1 MPSGDG
7 VWLRRS
13 VLLLLCAWPVAL
25 HYSIL
30 FASPEWP
37 ARVNGIAVGIA
48 TLIAGIAAGSLGA
61 RIIAAAIFVLL
72 AGALVL
78 APQVLLFAP
87 PVLINGALSAV
98 FAASLSAGRQPLI
111 GVFASLEHGTLPP
124 DLARHA
130 RLITWCWALLL
141 AAMAIIS
148 LALAWWAPMETWSL
162 FVNVVSYLL
171 IGILFAGEYFYRRL
185 RFRHYRHASLPAMIR
200 NVRRVNLFARR

>member
-7 VWLRRS
+7 GWLRRS

-141 AAMAIIS
+141 AAMAITS
-148 LALAWWAPMETWSL
+148 LALALWAPMKTWSL

-171 IGILFAGEYFYRRL
+171 VGILFTGEYVYRRV